1 MTTSGGPVDLHRE
14 RGIREGAR
22 LLERAGVA
30 PPGGGLEVS
39 RAFQDSMDAWVA
51 SGDYR
56 AFQGEQ
62 LLDGTIALYKSLPDT
77 PTLADWEPVALPDE
91 VRSDLSRTIIGLGE
105 RATLATVAEKLAP
118 PSRDYLLA
126 IILNRIIGD
135 DLDDFHRLGLVEV
148 PPPEV

>member
-1 MTTSGGPVDLHRE
+1 MTTSGEPISLHRE
-14 RGIREGAR
+14 RGIREGGHM
-22 LLERAGVA
+22 LERAGIA
-30 PPGGGLEVS
+30 KPGEGLAVS
-39 RAFQDSMDAWVA
+39 RMMQDGLDAWATSDDDPVFQD
-51 SGDYR
+51 
-56 AFQGEQ
+56 EQ
-62 LLDGTIALYKSLPDT
+62 LVDGTIALYKSLPDT

-148 PPPEV
+148 PPLEV